1 MTSTSEPIACDV
13 HDYVEVACL
22 FGYDLRL
29 QLQDGSIVA
38 GKAITTI
45 TRPDKTEVLQ
55 LRQGDSLTSVPLHE
69 LVHAN
74 VLTPNARFS
83 QIEFPQEKTC

>member
-1 MTSTSEPIACDV
+1 MTIATKPIACDV

-29 QLQDGSIVA
+29 QLRDGSIVM
-38 GKAITTI
+38 GKAMTTI

-55 LRQGDSLTSVPLHE
+55 LRQGDSLANIPLHE
-69 LVHAN
+69 AVHAD
-74 VLTPNARFS
+74 VLTPNARFD
-83 QIEFPQEKTC
+83 QIEFSPAS